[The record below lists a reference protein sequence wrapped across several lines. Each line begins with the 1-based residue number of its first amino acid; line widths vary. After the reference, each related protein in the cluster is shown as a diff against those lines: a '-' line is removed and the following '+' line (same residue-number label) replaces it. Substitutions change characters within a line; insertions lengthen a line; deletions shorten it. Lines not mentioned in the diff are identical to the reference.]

1 MAALR
6 VDRRAAQLPVAAD
19 GHAPSRCALGCGPAA
34 EPVDVSQ
41 SSSRA
46 SSARTRRSRFPPV
59 RSARGGYTSGM
70 KTAVSIPDDVF
81 KEAEHLA
88 KHLKV
93 SRSELYA
100 KALAEFVS
108 RHSPDAVT
116 DSFNRVLAEI
126 NEDPDP
132 AFQRAARSVLEKS
145 EW

>member
-1 MAALR
+1 
-6 VDRRAAQLPVAAD
+6 
-19 GHAPSRCALGCGPAA
+19 
-34 EPVDVSQ
+34 
-41 SSSRA
+41 
-46 SSARTRRSRFPPV
+46 
-59 RSARGGYTSGM
+59 M
-70 KTAVSIPDDVF
+70 KTAVSIPDEVF

-116 DSFNRVLAEI
+116 DSFNRVLAELDDAP
-126 NEDPDP
+126 DPD
-132 AFQRAARSVLEKS
+132 FQRAARAVLEKS